1 MQNQQTPKDNLK
13 DNFFISTDKS
23 KIDIALVHHYL
34 CNESYWAKNIPVNIL
49 QKSIDGAFCFGVYKK
64 ENETAFTQA
73 GFARVI
79 TDKATF
85 AYLADVFIIEKYRGI
100 GLSKWLME
108 EILGHP
114 ELQGLRGWMLGTKD
128 AHGLYEQF
136 GFKRLENSERIMRLS
151 TFEAYPEISD

>member
-1 MQNQQTPKDNLK
+1 MQNQPTLK
-13 DNFFISTDKS
+13 NNFIISTDKS
-23 KIDIALVHHYL
+23 KINIEVVHHYL
-34 CNESYWAKNIPVNIL
+34 CTESYWAKNIPLNIV
-49 QKSIDGAFCFGVYKK
+49 QKSIEGAFCFGVYKK
-64 ENETAFTQA
+64 ESETAFIQA

-85 AYLADVFIIEKYRGI
+85 AYLADVFILEKYRGI

-151 TFEAYPEISD
+151 AFEAYPEILD